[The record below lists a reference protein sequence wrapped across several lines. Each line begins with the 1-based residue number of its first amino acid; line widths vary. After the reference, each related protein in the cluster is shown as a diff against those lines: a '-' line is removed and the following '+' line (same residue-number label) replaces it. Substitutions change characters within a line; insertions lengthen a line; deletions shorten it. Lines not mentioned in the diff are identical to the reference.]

1 MTNYESLEVACVIK
15 EKEVVCKYKGKRS
28 EAKGQAGEV
37 PEERNVT
44 EEAGLEESWARSGS
58 KSPPGSL
65 QQRAP
70 RVWVVQDG
78 KVKREVC
85 SRKGSA

>member
-58 KSPPGSL
+58 KSPAGIWGCW
-65 QQRAP
+65 RAS
-70 RVWVVQDG
+70 
-78 KVKREVC
+78 REPPAA
-85 SRKGSA
+85 SS